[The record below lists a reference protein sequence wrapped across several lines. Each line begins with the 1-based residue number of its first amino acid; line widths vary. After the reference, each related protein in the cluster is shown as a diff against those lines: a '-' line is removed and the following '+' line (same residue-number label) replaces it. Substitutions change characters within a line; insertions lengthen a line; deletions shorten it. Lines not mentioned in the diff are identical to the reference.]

1 MNYNTNT
8 RETDDNLSRILCERL
23 KWDKRVS
30 LSDLYLTVSGG
41 VVQIKGY
48 VDTTFKKYAAIEV
61 ISQTEGVWYVDDQIV
76 VPCDYLR
83 SDEEIKT
90 ILMKQIKEIV
100 MIAGEHIEV
109 TVQDSVVRLEGEV
122 LRPRLKALAV
132 ANAWELSGV
141 KDVRNLI
148 EIKYPP
154 QNSPRYVGNFMFNT
168 VEEYQKE
175 VP

>member
-1 MNYNTNT
+1 MNYTANA
-8 RETDDNLSRILCERL
+8 RETDDNLTRILCERL

-30 LSDLYLTVSGG
+30 LSDLFLTVSGG

-48 VDTTFKKYAAIEV
+48 VDTAYKKYAAIEV
-61 ISQTEGVWYVDDQIV
+61 ISQTEGVWSIDDQIV
-76 VPCDYLR
+76 VPGDYLR
-83 SDEEIKT
+83 SDEEIDS
-90 ILMKQIKEIV
+90 ILKKQLKEVV

-109 TVQDSVVRLEGEV
+109 IVHDGVVRLVGEV

-154 QNSPRYVGNFMFNT
+154 QHSPRYVSNLTFNT
-168 VEEYQKE
+168 LEEYQKE
-175 VP
+175 VS